1 MSSYTLEEALSN
13 KNNNKF
19 STWHK
24 EINGKK
30 DENCASK
37 RVLEDYLQVSINP
50 SFKFN
55 AEDPIFTMGSCFA
68 RRLEN
73 ILHKKGSNV
82 PMYRDMLKNRDIFEN
97 NSTSFNK
104 YNTYSMLYELL
115 WALGEEKYEQEYS
128 IIQAEKDKFMD
139 LQLVPGDFNLNSY
152 ENILIRKEKVFSL
165 TRNVLDAK
173 VITLT
178 LGLNEVWFDKKTQR
192 YLNIT
197 PYIKFAK
204 KNTDRFELQ
213 ILSVEENIKNLEK
226 IYALL
231 KKYNT
236 DFKMIITVSPVPL
249 TNTFT
254 QNDIIVANTLS
265 KSTLVCAAHIFSKKH
280 QNVDYFPSYEI
291 ATFSK
296 KELMWENDIRHISI
310 DGASFIIETFL
321 RNYHI

>member
-1 MSSYTLEEALSN
+1 MSNYTSEEALSN
-13 KNNNKF
+13 RTNNKF

-30 DENCASK
+30 DEHCASK

-73 ILHKKGSNV
+73 ILHKKGNNV
-82 PMYRDMLKNRDIFEN
+82 PMYRDMLKNKDIFE

-115 WALGEEKYEQEYS
+115 WVLEEEKYEQEYS
-128 IIQAEKDKFMD
+128 IIEVGKDKFMD
-139 LQLVPGDFNLNSY
+139 LQSVPGDFNLNSY
-152 ENILIRKEKVFSL
+152 ENILKRKEKVFSL
-165 TRNVLDAK
+165 TRNVIDAK

-197 PYIKFAK
+197 PDIKFAK
-204 KNTDRFELQ
+204 KDSNRFELR
-213 ILSVEENIKNLEK
+213 ILS
-226 IYALL
+226 A
-231 KKYNT
+231 
-236 DFKMIITVSPVPL
+236 
-249 TNTFT
+249 
-254 QNDIIVANTLS
+254 
-265 KSTLVCAAHIFSKKH
+265 
-280 QNVDYFPSYEI
+280 
-291 ATFSK
+291 
-296 KELMWENDIRHISI
+296 

-321 RNYHI
+321 SNYHI